1 MSTAT
6 SEDARWMR
14 RAVEM
19 AEVARSV
26 ARPNP
31 PVGALVVAGGEIV
44 AEGATRAPGAEHA
57 EIVALD
63 AAGPAAK
70 GATLVVTLEP
80 CAHHG
85 RTPPCTDAIVA
96 AGITRVV
103 IGHDDPNPVAAGG
116 GDVLRHAGLEV
127 VTGVLADRVR
137 TQLTAHLAAVTLQR
151 PHVVLK
157 IAQDARGRTSPA
169 SLDRDWITGR
179 AARTRVHEL
188 RARVDA
194 VMVGSGTVLADD
206 PRLTVRHVP
215 PAGHR
220 PRAVVWD
227 RRGRTPTDATV
238 VRRGTVVL
246 TSSRSS
252 PAWRDDMKARDVD
265 VVVAGDIAAG
275 LQALVDHGITALLA
289 EPGPRLGT
297 ALLGAGAVDRVLVH
311 VAETSLDDP
320 APRWAL
326 PLDEWRPTAC
336 RQFGGDVE
344 WDLRPAGTRPQQT

>member
-6 SEDARWMR
+6 SEDVRWMR
-14 RAVEM
+14 RAVEV

-31 PVGALVVAGGEIV
+31 PVGALVVADCGIV

-63 AAGPAAK
+63 AAGPAAE

-85 RTPPCTDAIVA
+85 RTPPCTGAIVA

-116 GDVLRHAGLEV
+116 ADVLRNAGLEV
-127 VTGVLADRVR
+127 VTGVLADRVGA
-137 TQLTAHLAAVTLQR
+137 QLAPHLTAVTRQR
-151 PHVVLK
+151 PHLVLK
-157 IAQDARGRTSPA
+157 IAQDDRGHTSPDEVGRA
-169 SLDRDWITGR
+169 WITGR

-188 RARVDA
+188 RAQHDA

-215 PAGHR
+215 PAGNQ

-227 RRGRTPTDATV
+227 RRGRTPPRATV
-238 VRRGTVVL
+238 IRPGTVVL

-252 PAWRDDMKARDVD
+252 PAWRDDLKAGDVD
-265 VVVAGDIAAG
+265 VVVASDVAAG

-311 VAETSLDDP
+311 VADTTLDAP
-320 APRWAL
+320 RPRWAL
-326 PLDEWRPTAC
+326 PLDQWHAIAC
-336 RQFGGDVE
+336 RRFGSDVE
-344 WDLRPAGTRPQQT
+344 WDLHPDSTRPSST